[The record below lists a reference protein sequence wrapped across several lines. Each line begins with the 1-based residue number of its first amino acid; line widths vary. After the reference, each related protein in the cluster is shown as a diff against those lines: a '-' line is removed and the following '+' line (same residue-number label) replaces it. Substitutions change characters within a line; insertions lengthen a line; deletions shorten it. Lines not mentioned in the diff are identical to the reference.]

1 MIFVFFHHFHS
12 FSINILSLH
21 EFTMLKNQ
29 TTWSTTCHCRL
40 WGTTKAA
47 TGPQKES
54 PAPGS
59 ESPTAGKFRN
69 VRRLGEQT
77 CLTMALIA
85 VKNWTL
91 HYNIILY
98 IYIRICYIYLI
109 YYSEVFWKVSEVA
122 SRSGEASS
130 HSPHSNP
137 LASSP
142 VDSELCAFK
151 RSAWPKPRWNGK
163 MM

>member
-98 IYIRICYIYLI
+98 IYTHFLYLLNLL
-109 YYSEVFWKVSEVA
+109 FWSILKSIW
-122 SRSGEASS
+122 SRQSKWWGFITFSTLQ
-130 HSPHSNP
+130 SPGLIPSW
-137 LASSP
+137 LRA
-142 VDSELCAFK
+142 LCV
-151 RSAWPKPRWNGK
+151 
-163 MM
+163 